1 MKATTSQQPSGP
13 RAGEVLLEARG
24 VTSGYGQMPVVR
36 DLDLPIVAGEVAALI
51 GPNGAGKT
59 TTLLT
64 LAGELPTMSTDLLVV
79 RSRRSATSDLSR
91 VASMARF

>member
-36 DLDLPIVAGEVAALI
+36 DLDLDKILEVRNTWQFFRDRRPDAY
-51 GPNGAGKT
+51 
-59 TTLLT
+59 
-64 LAGELPTMSTDLLVV
+64 EDLV
-79 RSRRSATSDLSR
+79 RP
-91 VASMARF
+91 